1 VKRESYDVESMDV
14 LKKRHGFVVGDSSG
28 EEGENEA
35 LNEDIAPAAISSAN
49 LNSSVLSSVEEE
61 LTCAVCRELLYEP
74 TLLACGHAYCRPCLK
89 EALSA
94 ASAAA
99 GDAGLLR
106 RCLVCRTNLCGC
118 TLQLPVNVV
127 LWNTIKLLFPTAVA
141 RRRSAHHATVA
152 TARLMGKGEDNG
164 RHKGGYALIQ
174 SLGDEWHKLGRKHM
188 YASATRSVVLDADD
202 QRRQIAL
209 CFGLTL
215 VPQSSEEEDS
225 DHDEYKSGSSKRQ
238 RVVCLGDTLTV
249 LRNLPCVSC
258 LLRN

>member
-1 VKRESYDVESMDV
+1 MDV
-14 LKKRHGFVVGDSSG
+14 VKKRHGFTLGDSSG
-28 EEGENEA
+28 EEGAGEGDALIEA
-35 LNEDIAPAAISSAN
+35 TAPAEGSSAN

-106 RCLVCRTNLCGC
+106 RCLVCRANLCGC
-118 TLQLPVNVV
+118 TLQLPVNIV
-127 LWNTIKLLFPTAVA
+127 LWNTIKLLFPAAVA
-141 RRRSAHHATVA
+141 CRRSAHHAAVA
-152 TARLMGKGEDNG
+152 TARLMSKGEDNG
-164 RHKGGYALIQ
+164 RHNGCYALIQ
-174 SLGDEWHKLGRKHM
+174 ALGDQWHALGRKHM
-188 YASATRSVVLDADD
+188 YAHATRSVVLDADD

-209 CFGLTL
+209 CFSLKL
-215 VPQSSEEEDS
+215 VPRSSEEDGS
-225 DHDEYKSGSSKRQ
+225 DHEEDAGSKKQ

-249 LRNLPCVSC
+249 VCSL
-258 LLRN
+258 